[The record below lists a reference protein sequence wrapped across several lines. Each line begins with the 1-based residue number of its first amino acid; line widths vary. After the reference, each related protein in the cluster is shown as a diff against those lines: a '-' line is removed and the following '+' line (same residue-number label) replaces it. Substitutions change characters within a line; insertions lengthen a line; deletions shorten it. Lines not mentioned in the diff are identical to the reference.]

1 MNIFISR
8 NDMSYYVKKIK
19 TSRIKHWIEK
29 SREIWFDELGF
40 FTKRAIDNIKSVLD
54 GKTFMD
60 FEVISSNQAGNYSL
74 GLVVND
80 SDRSDDDI
88 KNFFLNVALSNLK

>member
-1 MNIFISR
+1 MVRKLRLAESNIGS
-8 NDMSYYVKKIK
+8 K
-19 TSRIKHWIEK
+19 TG
-29 SREIWFDELGF
+29 REISFDELGF

-88 KNFFLNVALSNLK
+88 MNFFLNVALSNLK